1 MKIKSLFNILSSYGY
16 WLPQILFFEIY
27 YLLKGYKKSTVKIL
41 NNNRFTDNIPCPYF
55 ILHKIKK
62 FFPGGSASGGKPI
75 VFGLVILLIIWALS
89 GLSRVLPDEQGV
101 VLRFGKFV
109 KTTQPG
115 LNYHLPFPVESVL
128 TPKVTKVN
136 RIDIGFRSASDSGRT
151 SGIDDVSEE
160 SLMLTGD
167 ENIVNIDF
175 SVFWVIKDA
184 GKFLFKIQSPVET
197 VKAAAETA
205 MREVIAKSKLQSIL
219 TEGRSKIEIETQEI
233 AQSLL
238 DEYESGIQIT
248 QVQTQK
254 ADPPDEVIDAFR
266 DVQAARADMERAK
279 NEAEAYQNDVI
290 PRARGEAAKI
300 LQEAEAYKKQ
310 VVAAAEGEASRF
322 LAIYN
327 EYAKAKRVTQE
338 RMYLETM
345 EKVLADID
353 KVIID
358 KKAGGV
364 VPYLPLPE
372 LGKKKKGTDTQ

>member
-1 MKIKSLFNILSSYGY
+1 M
-16 WLPQILFFEIY
+16 
-27 YLLKGYKKSTVKIL
+27 
-41 NNNRFTDNIPCPYF
+41 
-55 ILHKIKK
+55 
-62 FFPGGSASGGKPI
+62 
-75 VFGLVILLIIWALS
+75 
-89 GLSRVLPDEQGV
+89 LPDEQGV

-109 KTTQPG
+109 STTQPG
-115 LNYHLPFPVESVL
+115 LNYHIPYPVETVL

-136 RIDIGFRSASDSGRT
+136 RIDVGFRSASDTGRT
-151 SGIDDVSEE
+151 SGIGDVSEE

-184 GKFLFKIQSPVET
+184 GKFLFKIQSPVVT

-205 MREVIAKSKLQSIL
+205 MREVIARSKLQSIL
-219 TEGRSKIEIETQEI
+219 TEGRSSIEIETQGI
-233 AQSLL
+233 IQSLL
-238 DEYESGIQIT
+238 DEYESGIEIT

-266 DVQAARADMERAK
+266 DVQAARADMERSK

-290 PRARGEAAKI
+290 PRARGDAAKV

-310 VVAAAEGEASRF
+310 VVAEAEGEASRF

-327 EYAKAKRVTQE
+327 EYKLAKKVTQE

-358 KKAGGV
+358 RKAGGV

-372 LGKKKKGTDTQ
+372 LTKKSKGTDTQ

>member
-1 MKIKSLFNILSSYGY
+1 MANGNDF
-16 WLPQILFFEIY
+16 
-27 YLLKGYKKSTVKIL
+27 KGGS
-41 NNNRFTDNIPCPYF
+41 PWGSP
-55 ILHKIKK
+55 
-62 FFPGGSASGGKPI
+62 PGGKNGSGRGGRRPPNIDEVIEKIQKLINNFIPGGKSSGSKPI
-75 VFGLVILLIIWALS
+75 IFGLILLIVVWAFS
-89 GLSRVLPDEQGV
+89 GLYRVLPDEQGV
-101 VLRFGKFV
+101 VLRFGKFTS
-109 KTTQPG
+109 TTQPG
-115 LNYHLPFPVESVL
+115 LNYHIPYPVETVL

-136 RIDIGFRSASDSGRT
+136 RIDIGFRAASDSGRT
-151 SGIDDVSEE
+151 SGIGDVSEE

-184 GKFLFKIQSPVET
+184 GRFLFKIQSPVET

-266 DVQAARADMERAK
+266 DVQAARADMERSK
-279 NEAEAYQNDVI
+279 NEAEAYANDVI

-322 LAIYN
+322 VAIYN

-358 KKAGGV
+358 RKAGGV

-372 LGKKKKGTDTQ
+372 LSKKKGSDTQ

>member
-1 MKIKSLFNILSSYGY
+1 MANGDNF
-16 WLPQILFFEIY
+16 
-27 YLLKGYKKSTVKIL
+27 KGGSPWGT
-41 NNNRFTDNIPCPYF
+41 P
-55 ILHKIKK
+55 
-62 FFPGGSASGGKPI
+62 PGGRNGSGRGGQRPPSIDEVVEKIQKLINKLIPGGKASSAKPI
-75 VFGLVILLIIWALS
+75 IFGLILLIVVWAFS
-89 GLSRVLPDEQGV
+89 GLYRVLPDEQGV
-101 VLRFGKFV
+101 VLRFGKFIS
-109 KTTQPG
+109 TTQPG
-115 LNYHLPFPVESVL
+115 LNYHIPYPIETAL

-136 RIDIGFRSASDSGRT
+136 RIDVGFRSASDSGRT
-151 SGIDDVSEE
+151 SGIGDVPEE

-219 TEGRSKIEIETQEI
+219 TEGRSKIEIETQDI

-266 DVQAARADMERAK
+266 DVQAARADMERSK

-358 KKAGGV
+358 RKAGGV

-372 LGKKKKGTDTQ
+372 LSKKKGSDTQ

>member
-1 MKIKSLFNILSSYGY
+1 MA
-16 WLPQILFFEIY
+16 
-27 YLLKGYKKSTVKIL
+27 
-41 NNNRFTDNIPCPYF
+41 NNNDFKGGSPWGAP
-55 ILHKIKK
+55 
-62 FFPGGSASGGKPI
+62 PGGGNGSGRGGQRPPNIDEVVEKIQKLINKFLPGGKSSGRKPI
-75 VFGLVILLIIWALS
+75 IFGLILLVALWAFS
-89 GLSRVLPDEQGV
+89 GLYRVLPDEQGV

-109 KTTQPG
+109 STTQPG
-115 LNYHLPFPVESVL
+115 LNYHIPYPIETVL

-136 RIDIGFRSASDSGRT
+136 RIDVGFRSASDSGRS
-151 SGIDDVSEE
+151 SGIGDVPEE

-205 MREVIAKSKLQSIL
+205 MREVIAKSQLQPIL
-219 TEGRSKIEIETQEI
+219 TEGRSSIEIETQEI
-233 AQSLL
+233 IQGIL
-238 DEYESGIQIT
+238 DEYESGIQVT

-254 ADPPDEVIDAFR
+254 ADPPDQVIDAFR
-266 DVQAARADMERAK
+266 DVQAARADMERSK
-279 NEAEAYQNDVI
+279 NEAEGYANDVI
-290 PRARGEAAKI
+290 PRARGDAAKI
-300 LQEAEAYKKQ
+300 LQEAEAYKQQ

-322 LAIYN
+322 IAIYN
-327 EYAKAKRVTQE
+327 EYAKAKKVTQE

-345 EKVLADID
+345 EKVLADIN

-358 KKAGGV
+358 KKSGGV

-372 LGKKKKGTDTQ
+372 LSKKVTN

>member
-1 MKIKSLFNILSSYGY
+1 MVNDFKSRGGSPWGSPPGGGNGSGRKGPTPPDIEEIIKNLQDKIN
-16 WLPQILFFEIY
+16 
-27 YLLKGYKKSTVKIL
+27 
-41 NNNRFTDNIPCPYF
+41 
-55 ILHKIKK
+55 K
-62 FFPGGSASGGKPI
+62 FFPGGSSNSGKPI
-75 VFGLVILLIIWALS
+75 IFGLIFLVIVWALS
-89 GLSRVLPDEQGV
+89 GLYRVLPDEQGV
-101 VLRFGKFV
+101 VLRFGKFTS
-109 KTTQPG
+109 TTQPG
-115 LNYHLPFPVESVL
+115 LNYHLPFPIETAL

-136 RIDIGFRSASDSGRT
+136 RMDIGFRSERDSGFT
-151 SGIDDVSEE
+151 STAVDDVPEE

-184 GKFLFKIQSPVET
+184 GNFLFKIQDPATT

-219 TEGRSKIEIETQEI
+219 TEGRSKIENETQEI

-254 ADPPDEVIDAFR
+254 ADPPDQVIDAFR

-279 NEAEAYQNDVI
+279 NEAQAYANDVI

-310 VVAAAEGEASRF
+310 VVAIAEGEASRF
-322 LAIYN
+322 ISIYN
-327 EYAKAKRVTQE
+327 EYALAKEVTQE

-358 KKAGGV
+358 KNAGSGV

-372 LGKKKKGTDTQ
+372 LKKKATE

>member
-1 MKIKSLFNILSSYGY
+1 MDEIKDDNKINKTNFDEFKSSGQSPWGTSSGSGNGSGRGPIPPNID
-16 WLPQILFFEIY
+16 EI
-27 YLLKGYKKSTVKIL
+27 
-41 NNNRFTDNIPCPYF
+41 
-55 ILHKIKK
+55 IKK
-62 FFPGGSASGGKPI
+62 IQEFINKYLPGGKSGGTTPI
-75 VFGLVILLIIWALS
+75 ILVLLILLAIWGLS
-89 GLSRVLPDEQGV
+89 GLYRVLPDEQGV
-101 VLRFGKFV
+101 VLRFGKFTS
-109 KTTQPG
+109 TTQPG
-115 LNYHLPFPVESVL
+115 LNYHLPYPIESVL

-136 RIDIGFRSASDSGRT
+136 RIDIGFRSERDSGFGSST
-151 SGIDDVSEE
+151 GVADVPEE

-184 GKFLFKIQSPVET
+184 GKFLFKIQDPAST

-219 TEGRSKIEIETQEI
+219 TEGRSLIEVETQEI

-254 ADPPDEVIDAFR
+254 ADPPDQVIDAFR

-279 NEAEAYQNDVI
+279 NEAQAYQNDVI
-290 PRARGEAAKI
+290 PRARGEAARI
-300 LQEAEAYKKQ
+300 LQQAEAYKKQ
-310 VVAAAEGEASRF
+310 VVAKAEGEASRF
-322 LAIYN
+322 IAIYN
-327 EYAKAKRVTQE
+327 EYALAKVVTQE

-345 EKVLADID
+345 ERVLADID
-353 KVIID
+353 KIIID
-358 KKAGGV
+358 KNVSSGV

-372 LGKKKKGTDTQ
+372 LGKKKN

>member
-1 MKIKSLFNILSSYGY
+1 MPSRDDIFKQQSPWGSPPGGDGNGSGRRTSPPNIDDLIRKAQGKIG
-16 WLPQILFFEIY
+16 
-27 YLLKGYKKSTVKIL
+27 KI
-41 NNNRFTDNIPCPYF
+41 
-55 ILHKIKK
+55 
-62 FFPGGSASGGKPI
+62 FPGGKAGGKKPI
-75 VFGLVILLIIWALS
+75 TLGIVILLILWALS
-89 GLSRVLPDEQGV
+89 GLYRVLPDEQGV

-109 KTTQPG
+109 QTTQPG
-115 LNYHLPFPVESVL
+115 LNYHLPFPVERVL

-136 RIDIGFRSASDSGRT
+136 RIDVGFRSASDTGRT
-151 SGIDDVSEE
+151 SGVDDVPEE

-167 ENIVNIDF
+167 ENIVNIDY

-184 GKFLFKIQSPVET
+184 GKFLFKIQSPVVT

-205 MREVIAKSKLQSIL
+205 MREVIAKSRLQPIL
-219 TEGRSKIEIETQEI
+219 TEGRSKIEAETQTI
-233 AQSLL
+233 MQGLL

-266 DVQAARADMERAK
+266 DVQAARADMERSK

-310 VVAAAEGEASRF
+310 VVAEAEGEASRF
-322 LAIYN
+322 VAIYN
-327 EYAKAKRVTQE
+327 EYAKAKKVTQE

-345 EKVLADID
+345 ERVLADID

-358 KKAGGV
+358 KNTGAGV

-372 LGKKKKGTDTQ
+372 LRKKDKKE